1 MTDFDRETHRPGY
14 SYPGPSTSNSA
25 MWMVGAIV
33 VVLILGMVGYSFTG
47 HNAGNRPQSS
57 IQQTTTQPS
66 LATSPESP
74 APAPKP

>member
-1 MTDFDRETHRPGY
+1 MTDFDREMHRPGY

-33 VVLILGMVGYSFTG
+33 VVVILGMIGFSFKG
-47 HNAGNRPQSS
+47 NNAGNRPQNS
-57 IQQTTTQPS
+57 IQQTTTQPAP
-66 LATSPESP
+66 ATLPEPP